1 MRVAVLSRW
10 GSFKSD
16 ESIARAVHTTASPD
30 HLPLRIELEAMG
42 ALVRARNT
50 RSSTRTRG
58 APLEGGAAHLRP
70 TTDPHRMAERLK
82 QRVPSLR
89 AASA

>member
-58 APLEGGAAHLRP
+58 APLEGERP
-70 TTDPHRMAERLK
+70 IFVRQLTPIGW
-82 QRVPSLR
+82 PSG
-89 AASA
+89 